1 MKGKVVWSNFVFLP
15 HNLLAPHIPKTMWF
29 HKGYVIFFSS
39 LFKPFGLTRWG
50 RIFSSDIFNS
60 PWHTDLYHLLDFCV
74 VLTSFANR
82 FWRVCWPN
90 FDIMPRWY
98 FVLNLQSRPGG
109 EKAQM
114 MPAFEN
120 RSSFAAHKK
129 RAVESGWDS
138 AAFMMQE
145 LQICNIEST
154 SLWIQIQKIQNLE
167 SRIRSTTHPLY
178 IQE

>member
-1 MKGKVVWSNFVFLP
+1 MLQESSSILISPFVTFQILFTLCKKRFQLRMKRKVVWSNFVFLP
-15 HNLLAPHIPKTMWF
+15 HLLFAPHIPRTRDMWF
-29 HKGYVIFFSS
+29 FLSS
-39 LFKPFGLTRWG
+39 LFITILPYSLGKNFFHQIYSILHDTQTFPTYW
-50 RIFSSDIFNS
+50 IFA
-60 PWHTDLYHLLDFCV
+60 
-74 VLTSFANR
+74 VLTSTANR

-98 FVLNLQSRPGG
+98 FVLNLQSRPRG

-138 AAFMMQE
+138 PAFMMQE
-145 LQICNIEST
+145 LQICNI
-154 SLWIQIQKIQNLE
+154 
-167 SRIRSTTHPLY
+167 
-178 IQE
+178 